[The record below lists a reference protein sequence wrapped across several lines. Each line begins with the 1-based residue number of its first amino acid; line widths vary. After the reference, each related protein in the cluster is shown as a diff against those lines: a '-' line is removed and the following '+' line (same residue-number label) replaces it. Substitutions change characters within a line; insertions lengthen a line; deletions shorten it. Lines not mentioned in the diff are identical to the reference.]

1 MPASAASLLD
11 VSLGAY
17 PAGMAVL
24 NLRAWNAAGELV
36 KDTNHD
42 DATGEGPDFYLQQL
56 LHIDGVVCA
65 EVSDG
70 HALHQRCDAGVEFGA
85 VVRGA

>member
-1 MPASAASLLD
+1 MSLDAYAPA
-11 VSLGAY
+11 
-17 PAGMAVL
+17 MAVL
-24 NLRAWNAAGELV
+24 NLRAWNAAGELI

-56 LHIDGVVCA
+56 LHIDGAVCA

-70 HALHQRCDAGVEFGA
+70 HDASRRCDEGVSFDMITAGD
-85 VVRGA
+85 